1 MLRIAVTANTPSLEA
16 AAKILANRL
25 AVPFIASM
33 EDAQADY
40 FLLLTT
46 NYLGLQQNGSAM
58 QPLYVD
64 FLSGKMH
71 YRRQQASLR
80 RETLARAL
88 GLKNNTSPLIIDA
101 TAGLGRDSFILA
113 SLGFDV
119 VMIERSPIIHALLDN
134 GLQRALDH
142 PDTASIA
149 RHLQLVHSDAVIWL
163 KNLTTPPDIVYLDPM
178 FPDRAKTA
186 LAKKDMRI
194 FQDFLQE
201 KDNDHDLLA
210 AALACTLK
218 RVVVKR
224 PRLAGY
230 LSDLTPSFSMKGS
243 SSRFDVYLK

>member
-1 MLRIAVTANTPSLEA
+1 MLRIAVTANTPFLEA
-16 AAKILANRL
+16 AAKELAHRL
-25 AVPFIASM
+25 SMPFIASM
-33 EDAQADY
+33 EDANIEY
-40 FLLLTT
+40 FLLLTKD
-46 NYLGLQQNGSAM
+46 YLGLQKNGITM

-64 FLSGKMH
+64 FLSGKMR
-71 YRRQQASLR
+71 YRCQQASLR

-88 GLKNNTSPLIIDA
+88 GLKNNTSPVIVDA

-119 VMIERSPIIHALLDN
+119 VMVERSPIIHALLQD

-142 PDTASIA
+142 PDTSSIVK
-149 RHLQLVHSDAVIWL
+149 HLQLVHSDAVIWL

-178 FPDRAKTA
+178 FPDREKTA

-201 KDNDHDLLA
+201 EDNDRDLLV

-224 PRLAGY
+224 PRLAGF

-243 SSRFDVYLK
+243 SSRFDIYLK